1 MAHKKKVVW
10 RWDWSVYMAF
20 CPYCDEPAYGTE
32 RCEFCG
38 KEFEWVEPKHKPT
51 EVKCDGGYTV
61 VQNTNRHIMIFDKDG
76 KMVLHASCTKKK
88 TPEELRDMVDKYLK
102 VSEEVLAKIAEDGDY
117 E

>member
-1 MAHKKKVVW
+1 MEHKKKVVW

-51 EVKCDGGYTV
+51 VVECDGGYTV
-61 VQNTNRHIMIFDKDG
+61 VQETNNHIMIFDKEG

-88 TPEELRDMVDKYLK
+88 THEELRKMVDGYLALIK
-102 VSEEVLAKIAEDGDY
+102 KPRIDELLEEEAE
-117 E
+117 